1 MRRLASTAAVALI
14 LALGCEGDGLG
25 SDEARFTLLLTDAP
39 GDVTAAVVTISSIY
53 LQGGSSDEEADDE
66 EGRVYLR
73 TEPVTTDLLT
83 LVDDVATLVDGVVI
97 PAGDY
102 GQIRFVIEGAYLEVE
117 TDDGGTAIFATP
129 GYAEAPETVDGE
141 LKCPSCSQSGIKV
154 NFQGALNLEGEDE
167 TVLVDFDVSET
178 FGKEAGNSGKWIMQ
192 PSLKGSRVEG

>member
-1 MRRLASTAAVALI
+1 MRRLAVTAAIALV
-14 LALGCEGDGLG
+14 LALGCSDENGLG
-25 SDEARFTLLLTDAP
+25 SDEARLTLLLTDAP

-53 LQGGSSDEEADDE
+53 LQGSSDEESDDQN
-66 EGRVYLR
+66 GRVYLR

-117 TDDGGTAIFATP
+117 TDDGGTEVFATP
-129 GYAEAPETVDGE
+129 GYAEAPETVTGE

-154 NFQGALNLEGEDE
+154 NFQGSLNLEGEDE

-192 PSLKGSRVEG
+192 PSLKGSRVES

>member
-1 MRRLASTAAVALI
+1 MRRLAVTAAIALV
-14 LALGCEGDGLG
+14 LALGCSDEDGLG
-25 SDEARFTLLLTDAP
+25 SDEARLTLLLTDAP

-53 LQGGSSDEEADDE
+53 LQGSSDEESDDQD
-66 EGRVYLR
+66 GRVYLR

-102 GQIRFVIEGAYLEVE
+102 GQIRFVIEGAYLEIE
-117 TDDGGTAIFATP
+117 TDDGGTEIFATP
-129 GYAEAPETVDGE
+129 GYAEAPETVAGE

-167 TVLVDFDVSET
+167 TLLVDFDVSET
-178 FGKEAGNSGKWIMQ
+178 FGKEAGNSGKWVMQ